1 MATTPS
7 DFTME
12 SMQSASV
19 KLAQALLGD
28 ANVGGSGNPFKSNN
42 SDNIRTDQSKSGK
55 VRPKVTNDLE
65 NNAASQNAWNAPSK
79 TQSMAP

>member
-1 MATTPS
+1 
-7 DFTME
+7 ME

-28 ANVGGSGNPFKSNN
+28 ANVSSNPFKSNN